1 MNIARSL
8 FIWLLSSNPFAQQ
21 LYPDPRDQQG
31 YYYRPAQ
38 RAYPAHQPV
47 FTLPYTPTFD
57 AAAPFQQDAPA
68 STKAASNSV
77 PRKRKRRDEQEHK
90 DDQLI
95 QPPEKKSR
103 NEQGIERKKQKA
115 DDKKYRNDLKQER
128 DEVVSRLSE
137 MGHKMVPNG
146 AEQAEF
152 DQLITSLT
160 DLDRQIDRTTEEDID
175 YYSMRPERGPR
186 NRPAKKRFGDW
197 KEGTGGGAI
206 PSNVSHT
213 IMNYVSSIELE
224 DLDQSKH
231 ALDISEIVIDP
242 DLLRSKKKGKSKQK
256 TKAEEMESISGA
268 IGQRSVEVQ
277 AKNTKTLTFSAGEF
291 FKFLFHAV
299 EDGQDIT
306 YLEKKYLNAPIK
318 RPEKMIVIEE
328 EDYELMKE
336 WSVKYE
342 VPAIVRRV
350 HEIVGAQTRK
360 TINKKYHERLVE
372 WIFENLS
379 AIRDDIRKD
388 LEGSERLEGYDN
400 FFSMLS
406 TVILELASCDL
417 ALETGDVVPKE
428 TGDAQKEYGL
438 EVD

>member
-1 MNIARSL
+1 M
-8 FIWLLSSNPFAQQ
+8 
-21 LYPDPRDQQG
+21 
-31 YYYRPAQ
+31 
-38 RAYPAHQPV
+38 
-47 FTLPYTPTFD
+47 
-57 AAAPFQQDAPA
+57 
-68 STKAASNSV
+68 K
-77 PRKRKRRDEQEHK
+77 
-90 DDQLI
+90 
-95 QPPEKKSR
+95 
-103 NEQGIERKKQKA
+103 
-115 DDKKYRNDLKQER
+115 
-128 DEVVSRLSE
+128 
-137 MGHKMVPNG
+137 
-146 AEQAEF
+146 
-152 DQLITSLT
+152 
-160 DLDRQIDRTTEEDID
+160 
-175 YYSMRPERGPR
+175 
-186 NRPAKKRFGDW
+186 
-197 KEGTGGGAI
+197 
-206 PSNVSHT
+206 
-213 IMNYVSSIELE
+213 YVSSMELE
-224 DLDQSKH
+224 NLDQAKH
-231 ALDISEIVIDP
+231 ALDISELVIDP
-242 DLLRSKKKGKSKQK
+242 DLVRSKKKGKSKQK
-256 TKAEEMESISGA
+256 TKAEEMENISGA
-268 IGQRSVEVQ
+268 ITGPSSVEDQ

-306 YLEKKYLNAPIK
+306 YLEKKYLNAPLK
-318 RPEKMIVIEE
+318 HPEKMIVVRE

-388 LEGSERLEGYDN
+388 LEGSERLEGYDS

>member
-1 MNIARSL
+1 RSL
-8 FIWLLSSNPFAQQ
+8 SIWLLSSNPFAQQ
-21 LYPDPRDQQG
+21 LYLDPRDQQG

-47 FTLPYTPTFD
+47 FILPYTPTFD

-68 STKAASNSV
+68 NTKAASNSV
-77 PRKRKRRDEQEHK
+77 PRKRKGRDEQEHK

-103 NEQGIERKKQKA
+103 NEKGIERKKQKA

-128 DEVVSRLSE
+128 DEIVSRLSE
-137 MGHKMVPNG
+137 MGHKMIPNG

-160 DLDRQIDRTTEEDID
+160 NLDRQIDRTTEEDID
-175 YYSMRPERGPR
+175 DYSMRPERRPR
-186 NRPAKKRFGDW
+186 NRPAKKRFGGW
-197 KEGTGGGAI
+197 KEGTGGGAS

-213 IMNYVSSIELE
+213 VMKYVSSMELE
-224 DLDQSKH
+224 NLDQAKH
-231 ALDISEIVIDP
+231 ALDISELVIDP
-242 DLLRSKKKGKSKQK
+242 DLVRSKKKGKSKQK
-256 TKAEEMESISGA
+256 TKAEEMENISGA
-268 IGQRSVEVQ
+268 ITGPSSVEDQ

-306 YLEKKYLNAPIK
+306 YLEKKYLNAPLK

-360 TINKKYHERLVE
+360 TINKRYHERLVE

-400 FFSMLS
+400 FFRMLS